1 MRVFVMFDLPTNTKA
16 ERSDATRFRNA
27 LVKSGFYMLQF
38 SVYVRLCANTEA
50 AKASVD
56 SVHKK
61 IPTKGA
67 VRILVV
73 TEKQYSGMYV
83 LLGPKY
89 RQESFLDDDGNLF
102 F

>member
-1 MRVFVMFDLPTNTKA
+1 MFDLPTNTKT
-16 ERSDATRFRNA
+16 ERGDATRFRNA

-50 AKASVD
+50 AKAIAD

-61 IPTKGA
+61 IPTKGT
-67 VRILVV
+67 VRVMIV
-73 TEKQYSGMYV
+73 TEKQYNNMYI

-89 RQESFLDDDGNLF
+89 SQESFLDDDGNLF